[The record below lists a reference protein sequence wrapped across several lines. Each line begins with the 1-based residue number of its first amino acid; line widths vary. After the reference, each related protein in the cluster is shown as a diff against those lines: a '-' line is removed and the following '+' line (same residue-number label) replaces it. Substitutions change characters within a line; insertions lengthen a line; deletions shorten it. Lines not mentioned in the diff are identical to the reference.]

1 MTVRVRARREV
12 HIVVR
17 GREEGM
23 VRERAL
29 LACVRTWLRCVCKIA
44 KLRLPHD
51 KGRLP
56 LQRAAELE
64 PKHRKL

>member
-1 MTVRVRARREV
+1 M
-12 HIVVR
+12 R
-17 GREEGM
+17 GMGEGM
-23 VRERAL
+23 MRERAL
-29 LACVRTWLRCVCKIA
+29 LGCLLTWLRCVCKIA